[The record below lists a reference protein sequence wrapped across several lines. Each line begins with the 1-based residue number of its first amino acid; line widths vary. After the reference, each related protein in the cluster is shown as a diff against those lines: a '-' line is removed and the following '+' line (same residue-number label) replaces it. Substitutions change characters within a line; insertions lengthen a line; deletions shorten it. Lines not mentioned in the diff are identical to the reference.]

1 MHSLCTS
8 VSKMLERG
16 CGKPSRDP
24 PGILPKGRTCGQIVQ
39 RFSFRPACPLVSFGP
54 RTIPPQNRH
63 DAGKL
68 LGARPVVML
77 AHVHRRGVPQQA
89 RNVRKIDAACS
100 TQARQ
105 VLSSHPIS
113 FCAWS
118 RTSGGASRFRVGR
131 ECVPLDAAPG
141 RSLCHAGFLPA
152 QEEPGA
158 IPWFFGFSLMCCAI
172 SSLRPP

>member
-1 MHSLCTS
+1 
-8 VSKMLERG
+8 MLERG

-24 PGILPKGRTCGQIVQ
+24 PVYFQ
-39 RFSFRPACPLVSFGP
+39 RAAHVGKLCSAFLFGP
-54 RTIPPQNRH
+54 RALWFLSARVPSPPQNRH

-77 AHVHRRGVPQQA
+77 AHVYRRGVPQQA